1 MFSFEN
7 IINYVKLDTEVS
19 QWLTDRY
26 SSNLCL
32 GYLPVSLSINAHVH

>member
-1 MFSFEN
+1 M
-7 IINYVKLDTEVS
+7 IINYVKLDTEIS

-32 GYLPVSLSINAHVH
+32 GYLTVSPSINAHVYRYL

>member
-1 MFSFEN
+1 MIN
-7 IINYVKLDTEVS
+7 NYVKLGAEIG

-32 GYLPVSLSINAHVH
+32 GYLTVYLPSNAHVYRD